1 MKKNRKLLDA
11 LVRNDFSSFIHKV
24 FTTINPGKKYYSNW
38 HINLIAEY
46 LEEVRNGN
54 IKRLIINMPP
64 RALKS
69 VCVSVAWP
77 AWLLAKNPSARI
89 LAASYSQ
96 VLSIKHSMDTRFVL
110 DADWYNA
117 SFPNTKLSKK
127 HNQKSKFM
135 TTENGFRFA
144 TSVGGS
150 VTGEGGDYLIIDDP
164 HNPSQINS
172 KKFRERVISWYDQTF
187 SSRLNDQKSGAI
199 ILVMQRLH
207 EEDLTSHLL
216 SCGGWE
222 LLKIPAIADENILYS
237 AKNKYTYKKGS
248 YLNKKRDSKEFL
260 LNLQQNT
267 DARVFA
273 SQYMQDPLPANY
285 NLLSLEDICFWDALP
300 DRFEYYL
307 QSWDTAIKVNDNA
320 DYSVCT
326 VYGVKDK
333 ILYLISM
340 VRRKMSYPD
349 LKSMAINQADKF
361 RPKYILIE
369 DKASG
374 QSLIQDM
381 KLAGNY
387 NIKAVRPKLDKVTR
401 FASTIPFFQSGNIRL
416 PARASFKKELLREL
430 TSFPSVKHDDIV
442 DSISQM
448 ILYYKN
454 NEQHKITAN
463 IRML

>member
-1 MKKNRKLLDA
+1 MLKNRKLLDA

-24 FTTINPGKKYYSNW
+24 FTTINPGKEYHGNW

-46 LEEVRNGN
+46 LEEVRAGN

-69 VCVSVAWP
+69 VCTSVAWP

-110 DADWYNA
+110 NADWYRE
-117 SFPNTKLSKK
+117 SFVNTKLSKK

-164 HNPSQINS
+164 HNPSQIDS
-172 KKFRERVISWYDQTF
+172 KKFRDRVIGWYDQTF

-207 EEDLTSHLL
+207 EDDLTSHLL
-216 SCGGWE
+216 NCGGWE
-222 LLKIPAIADENILYS
+222 LLKIPAIADEDMIYL
-237 AKNKYTYKKGS
+237 AKNKYVYKKGS
-248 YLNKKRDSKEFL
+248 YLHAKRDSKEFL
-260 LNLQQNT
+260 LNLQRNT

-273 SQYMQDPLPANY
+273 SQYMQAPLPSNY
-285 NLLSLEDICFWDALP
+285 NLLSPEDIVFWETLP
-300 DRFEYYL
+300 DCFEYYV
-307 QSWDTAIKVNDNA
+307 QSWDTAIKVNENA

-326 VYGVKDK
+326 IYGVKEGV
-333 ILYLISM
+333 LYLISM
-340 VRRKMSYPD
+340 IRKKMSYPE
-349 LKSMAINQADKF
+349 LKIAALTASRKY

-381 KLAGNY
+381 RIICDHRIQA
-387 NIKAVRPKLDKVTR
+387 IRPKIDKVTR
-401 FASTIPFFQSGNIRL
+401 FASCIPSFQSGQIKL
-416 PARASFKKELLREL
+416 PAKASYKKNLMKEILE
-430 TSFPSVKHDDIV
+430 FPSAKNDDIV

-448 ILYYKN
+448 ILY
-454 NEQHKITAN
+454 HKDDYSKKVRAK
-463 IRML
+463 IRTI